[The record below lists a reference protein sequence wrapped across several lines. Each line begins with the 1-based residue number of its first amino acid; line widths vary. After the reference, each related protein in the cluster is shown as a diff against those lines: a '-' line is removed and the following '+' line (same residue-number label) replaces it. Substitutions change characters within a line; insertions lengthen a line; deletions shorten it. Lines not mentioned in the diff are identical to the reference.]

1 MKNYWSIDRLLK
13 NVNILQVGTG
23 KDRTIFY
30 MEKVKITKQE
40 HAFKGFESTYNVNIL
55 SSFNP
60 ELQLKDTESAIKSKL
75 TELLFKLRGFKFVT
89 TVFLEFKKTE
99 SEDRIK
105 Y

>member
-23 KDRTIFY
+23 KNRTIFY

-55 SSFNP
+55 RSLTLNYNL
-60 ELQLKDTESAIKSKL
+60 EILNLLLKIS
-75 TELLFKLRGFKFVT
+75 
-89 TVFLEFKKTE
+89 
-99 SEDRIK
+99 
-105 Y
+105 